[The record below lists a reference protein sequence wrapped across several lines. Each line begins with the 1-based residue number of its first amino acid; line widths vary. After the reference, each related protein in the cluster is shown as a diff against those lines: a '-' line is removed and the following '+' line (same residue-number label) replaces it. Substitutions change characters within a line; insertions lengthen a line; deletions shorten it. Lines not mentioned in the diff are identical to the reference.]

1 MDPLQTDPAAA
12 ADKGDDFS
20 SDAFLSYAS
29 ADAAVA
35 ERVCSHLEGAGM
47 RIWIAPRDVPAG
59 AQYADTLVRAINASR
74 TLLLIL
80 SKHSVD
86 SAHVGKEVERASS
99 KRKPIVAIRLDAA
112 PLTPAFE
119 YFLSESQWV
128 DARDGL
134 DAALPRLTDD
144 LRQLVTGART
154 GRGARADRSIPAVPP
169 RFRNSVP
176 ALALAAGA
184 VAAVLIGGWWLGKSA
199 GWWARSASGASTGVP
214 AATATAKSVAVLP
227 FTDLSEKKDQEYF
240 SDGLSDELIDLL
252 GKIPNLRVPART
264 SSFYFKGRPTTLAE
278 IGRVLNVSHV
288 LEGSVRKSG
297 TALRISAELVNV
309 ADDTRVWSETYD
321 RTLDDVFKVQDDIA
335 GAVVTAL
342 KVAML
347 GDVKARAAPTNNS
360 DAHLAYLR
368 ALEWFRGTGGSYTE
382 SMASLKK
389 AVELDPSF
397 ADAWVALAGGY
408 VGGFV
413 GGGYGNYESVRREAV
428 DALQRALA
436 VNPQL
441 ADAHAIFAQINYQ
454 MDWTPAP
461 ARAELERALAIDPKN
476 ALGIWLKGY
485 MANCEGRF
493 DEAIAMH
500 NESRDLDPL
509 QADNYR
515 QLGNAYYRAGRLD
528 AGVAVLTD
536 ALKRIPAA
544 VTVHYR
550 LGLLLLAQHKPEAAL
565 AEFSLEQEPD
575 FQLLGPPLALD
586 RLGRREEADKIL
598 AQALTRDT
606 LVNGAAYQLALVY
619 ANRGDTDRAF
629 QWLER
634 GTQQRDAGMLWMK
647 YDPLL
652 RPLSHDPRFET
663 ILAKM
668 HQS

>member
-1 MDPLQTDPAAA
+1 MDPLNEDSAPTSA
-12 ADKGDDFS
+12 KESEFG

-29 ADAAVA
+29 ADAEAA
-35 ERVCSHLEGAGM
+35 KQVCARLEASGL
-47 RIWIAPRDVPAG
+47 RIWMAPRDVPAG
-59 AQYADTLVRAINASR
+59 AHYADALVRAINGSR

-80 SKHSVD
+80 SENSVD
-86 SAHVGKEVERASS
+86 SAHVSKEVERASS

-134 DAALPRLTDD
+134 DAAMPRLTDD
-144 LRQLVTGART
+144 LRQLVS
-154 GRGARADRSIPAVPP
+154 GRRAATDARAARPIPKVPDKARSRAPL
-169 RFRNSVP
+169 
-176 ALALAAGA
+176 LALVGAA
-184 VAAVLIGGWWLGKSA
+184 VAALVLGGWWLGKSQ
-199 GWWARSASGASTGVP
+199 GWWARLAGTAPTVP
-214 AATATAKSVAVLP
+214 AATATANSVAVLP

-264 SSFYFKGRPTTLAE
+264 SSFYFKGKPSTLPE

-335 GAVVTAL
+335 NAVVTAL
-342 KVAML
+342 KVTML
-347 GDVKARAAPTNNS
+347 GDVTARAAPTTNS
-360 DAHLAYLR
+360 DAHLQYLR
-368 ALEWFRGTGGSYTE
+368 ALEWVRNQGGSYE
-382 SMASLKK
+382 EAIAALKK

-397 ADAWVALAGGY
+397 ADAWVALAATY

-413 GGGYGNYESVRREAV
+413 AAGNGGYESVRREAV
-428 DALQRALA
+428 NDLQRALA
-436 VNPQL
+436 LNPKL
-441 ADAHAIFAQINYQ
+441 AVAHSTLAEIYYQ

-461 ARAELERALAIDPKN
+461 ARTEIERALALDPKDPL
-476 ALGIWLKGY
+476 AIWMKGY

-500 NESRDLDPL
+500 KESLDIDPL

-515 QLGNAYYRAGRLD
+515 QIANANYRAGHLD
-528 AGVAVLTD
+528 AGIAVLND
-536 ALKRIPAA
+536 ALKRVPAA
-544 VTVHYR
+544 RTIHYR
-550 LGLLLLAQHKPEAAL
+550 LGLLLLAQRKPEAAL
-565 AEFSLEQEPD
+565 REFSLEQFED
-575 FQLLGPPLALD
+575 FRSLGIPLALD
-586 RLGRREEADKIL
+586 KLGRREEADKVL
-598 AQALTRDT
+598 AEALTHDS
-606 LVNGAAYQLALVY
+606 VNNGAAYQLAIVY
-619 ANRGDTDRAF
+619 ANRGDANRAF

-634 GTQQRDAGMLWMK
+634 GVQQRDAGMLWMK
-647 YDPLL
+647 YDPIL
-652 RPLSHDPRFET
+652 RPLSHDPRFQA
-663 ILAKM
+663 ILVKM

>member
-1 MDPLQTDPAAA
+1 MDPLKEDPAPAGE
-12 ADKGDDFS
+12 KGGEFA

-29 ADAAVA
+29 ADTEVA
-35 ERVCSHLEGAGM
+35 KQACARLEASGLS
-47 RIWIAPRDVPAG
+47 IWMAPRDVPAG
-59 AQYADTLVRAINASR
+59 AHYADALVRAINASR
-74 TLLLIL
+74 SLLLIL
-80 SKHSVD
+80 SQHSVD
-86 SAHVGKEVERASS
+86 SAHVSKEVERASS

-128 DARDGL
+128 DARDGI
-134 DAALPRLTDD
+134 DAALPQLIDD

-154 GRGARADRSIPAVPP
+154 SAGVRAERAVRAAPAKSRTPSAVL
-169 RFRNSVP
+169 
-176 ALALAAGA
+176 ALALAGI
-184 VAAVLIGGWWLGKSA
+184 AAVLLGGWWLGKSH
-199 GWWARSASGASTGVP
+199 GGWARLAGASTGVP
-214 AATATAKSVAVLP
+214 VATATAKSVAVLP

-278 IGRVLNVSHV
+278 IGKVLNVSHV

-342 KVAML
+342 KVTML

-360 DAHLAYLR
+360 DAHLAYMR
-368 ALEWFRGTGGSYTE
+368 ALEWFRDTGSSYEETI
-382 SMASLKK
+382 ADLKK

-397 ADAWVALAGGY
+397 ADAWVALGRVY

-413 GGGYGNYESVRREAV
+413 GDGRGSYESARREAV

-436 VNPQL
+436 LNPQL
-441 ADAHAIFAQINYQ
+441 ATAHSTLAEIYYQ

-461 ARAELERALAIDPKN
+461 ARVELERALAINPKEPL
-476 ALGIWLKGY
+476 AVWLKGY
-485 MANCEGRF
+485 IANSEGRF

-500 NESRDLDPL
+500 NESRDIDPL

-515 QLGNAYYRAGRLD
+515 QIGNADYRAGRLD
-528 AGVAVLTD
+528 AGIAVLTD
-536 ALKRIPAA
+536 ALKRIPAPS
-544 VTVHYR
+544 TMHYR
-550 LGLLLLAQHKPEAAL
+550 LGLLLLAQRKPEAAL
-565 AEFSLEQEPD
+565 AEFSLEQQPD
-575 FQLLGPPLALD
+575 FHLLGPPLALD
-586 RLGRREEADKIL
+586 RLGRKEEADKIL
-598 AQALTRDT
+598 AQALRHDT
-606 LVNGAAYQLALVY
+606 VVNGAAYQLAIIY

-634 GTQQRDAGMLWMK
+634 GAQQRDAGMLWMK
-647 YDPLL
+647 FDPLL
-652 RPLSHDPRFET
+652 RPLSHDPRFKT

>member
-1 MDPLQTDPAAA
+1 MDPLNEDSAPAGE
-12 ADKGDDFS
+12 KVGEFG

-29 ADAAVA
+29 ADAEVA
-35 ERVCSHLEGAGM
+35 KQVCARLEASGL
-47 RIWIAPRDVPAG
+47 RIWMAPRDVPAG
-59 AQYADTLVRAINASR
+59 AHYADALVRAINSSR
-74 TLLLIL
+74 SLLLVL
-80 SKHSVD
+80 SENSVD
-86 SAHVGKEVERASS
+86 SGHVSKEVERASS

-134 DAALPRLTDD
+134 DAAMPRLTDD
-144 LRQLVTGART
+144 LRQLVVGART
-154 GRGARADRSIPAVPP
+154 GTGARAERPIPT
-169 RFRNSVP
+169 VP
-176 ALALAAGA
+176 AKARTRAPVLALA
-184 VAAVLIGGWWLGKSA
+184 VAAVAALIVGIWWLGKSQ
-199 GWWARSASGASTGVP
+199 GWWAGSAGATTTVP
-214 AATATAKSVAVLP
+214 AATANSVAVLP

-264 SSFYFKGRPTTLAE
+264 SSFYFKGKPSTLAE
-278 IGRVLNVSHV
+278 IGKLLNVSHV

-347 GDVKARAAPTNNS
+347 GDVKARAAPTDNS
-360 DAHLAYLR
+360 EAYLSYLR
-368 ALEWFRGTGGSYTE
+368 ALEWLRDTGGTYEEAVAT
-382 SMASLKK
+382 LKK

-397 ADAWVALAGGY
+397 AEAWVALAGVY
-408 VGGFV
+408 VGGFA
-413 GGGYGNYESVRREAV
+413 GDGRGTYESVRREAV

-436 VNPQL
+436 VNPRLATAHQL
-441 ADAHAIFAQINYQ
+441 LAQIYYQ

-461 ARAELERALAIDPKN
+461 ARAELERALAIDPKDS
-476 ALGIWLKGY
+476 GSIWLKGY

-515 QLGNAYYRAGRLD
+515 QIGNADYRAGRLD
-528 AGVAVLTD
+528 AGIAVLTD
-536 ALKRIPAA
+536 AVKRLPGAP
-544 VTVHYR
+544 TVHYR

-565 AEFSLEQEPD
+565 AEFSLEQQSD
-575 FQLLGPPLALD
+575 FHLLGPPLALD
-586 RLGRREEADKIL
+586 KLGRKEEADKIL

-606 LVNGAAYQLALVY
+606 VVNGAAYQVALVY
-619 ANRGDTDRAF
+619 ANRGDADRAF

-634 GTQQRDAGMLWMK
+634 GVQQRDAGMLWMK
-647 YDPLL
+647 YDPIL
-652 RPLSHDPRFET
+652 RPLSHDPRFKT

>member
-1 MDPLQTDPAAA
+1 MDPLKEDPPAGE
-12 ADKGDDFS
+12 KGGEFV

-29 ADAAVA
+29 ADTEVA
-35 ERVCSHLEGAGM
+35 KQVCARLEAFGL
-47 RIWIAPRDVPAG
+47 RIWMAPRDVPAG
-59 AQYADTLVRAINASR
+59 AHYADALVRAINASR
-74 TLLLIL
+74 SLLLIL
-80 SKHSVD
+80 SVNSVD
-86 SAHVGKEVERASS
+86 SAHVSKEVERASS

-112 PLTPAFE
+112 PLTLAFE

-134 DAALPRLTDD
+134 DAALPRLIDD
-144 LRQLVTGART
+144 LRQLVTGARSST
-154 GRGARADRSIPAVPP
+154 GARAERPIPAVPATAHTRMP
-169 RFRNSVP
+169 V
-176 ALALAAGA
+176 LALAAGA
-184 VAAVLIGGWWLGKSA
+184 LAAVLVGGWWLGNSR
-199 GWWARSASGASTGVP
+199 GWWARSASATPIAPVA
-214 AATATAKSVAVLP
+214 AATANSVAVLP

-264 SSFYFKGRPTTLAE
+264 SSFYFKNKPSTLSE
-278 IGRVLNVSHV
+278 IGKVLNVSHV

-335 GAVVTAL
+335 GAVVSAL
-342 KVAML
+342 KVTML

-368 ALEWFRGTGGSYTE
+368 ALEWFRDTGGSYE
-382 SMASLKK
+382 DAVADLKK

-397 ADAWVALAGGY
+397 ADAWVALGRVY
-408 VGGFV
+408 VSGFV
-413 GGGYGNYESVRREAV
+413 GDGRGTYESARREAV

-436 VNPQL
+436 LNPQL
-441 ADAHAIFAQINYQ
+441 ATAHSTLAEIYYQ

-461 ARAELERALAIDPKN
+461 ARVELERALAINPKEPL
-476 ALGIWLKGY
+476 AVWLKGY
-485 MANCEGRF
+485 IANSEGRF

-500 NESRDLDPL
+500 NESRDIDPL

-515 QLGNAYYRAGRLD
+515 QIGNADYRAGRLD
-528 AGVAVLTD
+528 AGIAVLTD

-544 VTVHYR
+544 STMHYR
-550 LGLLLLAQHKPEAAL
+550 LGLLLLAQRKPEAAL
-565 AEFSLEQEPD
+565 AEFSLEQQPD
-575 FQLLGPPLALD
+575 FHLLGPPLALD
-586 RLGRREEADKIL
+586 RLGRKAEADKIL

-606 LVNGAAYQLALVY
+606 VVNGAAYQLAIIY

-634 GTQQRDAGMLWMK
+634 GAQQRDAGMLWMK

-652 RPLSHDPRFET
+652 RPLSHDPRFKT

>member
-1 MDPLQTDPAAA
+1 MDPLKEDSAPAGE
-12 ADKGDDFS
+12 KEGEFG

-29 ADAAVA
+29 ADAEVA
-35 ERVCSHLEGAGM
+35 KRVCARLEAAGL
-47 RIWIAPRDVPAG
+47 RIWMAPRDVPAG
-59 AQYADTLVRAINASR
+59 AHYADALVRAINASR
-74 TLLLIL
+74 SLLLIL
-80 SKHSVD
+80 SENSVD
-86 SAHVGKEVERASS
+86 SAHVSKEVERASS

-134 DAALPRLTDD
+134 DAAMPRLTDD
-144 LRQLVTGART
+144 LRRLVTGPRTSTGART
-154 GRGARADRSIPAVPP
+154 EHPIPAVPTKARTRAP
-169 RFRNSVP
+169 V
-176 ALALAAGA
+176 LALAFGG
-184 VAAVLIGGWWLGKSA
+184 VAAVLLGGWWLGKSH
-199 GWWARSASGASTGVP
+199 GWWTRVAGATTTVP
-214 AATATAKSVAVLP
+214 AATANSVAVLP

-264 SSFYFKGRPTTLAE
+264 SSFYFKGKPSTLAE
-278 IGRVLNVSHV
+278 IGKVLNVSHV

-335 GAVVTAL
+335 NAVVTAL
-342 KVAML
+342 KVTIF

-360 DAHLAYLR
+360 EAYLAYLR
-368 ALEWFRGTGGSYTE
+368 ALEWPRGTGGSHEE
-382 SMASLKK
+382 SIAALKK

-397 ADAWVALAGGY
+397 AEAWVGLAGVY

-413 GGGYGNYESVRREAV
+413 GDGRGTYESVRREAV
-428 DALQRALA
+428 NDLQRALA
-436 VNPQL
+436 LNPQL
-441 ADAHAIFAQINYQ
+441 APAHSILAQIYYQ

-461 ARAELERALAIDPKN
+461 ARAEIERALAIDPKDSL
-476 ALGIWLKGY
+476 AVWLKGY

-500 NESRDLDPL
+500 NESRDIDPL
-509 QADNYR
+509 RADNYR

-528 AGVAVLTD
+528 AGIAVLTD

-544 VTVHYR
+544 TTVHYR
-550 LGLLLLAQHKPEAAL
+550 LGLLLLAQRKPEAAL
-565 AEFSLEQEPD
+565 AEFSLEKQPD
-575 FQLLGPPLALD
+575 FHRLGPPLALD
-586 RLGRREEADKIL
+586 KLGRREEADKIL
-598 AQALTRDT
+598 AQALTHDSI
-606 LVNGAAYQLALVY
+606 VNGAAYQVALVY

-629 QWLER
+629 QLLER
-634 GTQQRDAGMLWMK
+634 GLQQRDAGMLWMK
-647 YDPLL
+647 YDPIL
-652 RPLSHDPRFET
+652 RPLSHDPRFKT

>member
-1 MDPLQTDPAAA
+1 MDPLQTDPAAP
-12 ADKGDDFS
+12 ADNGDDFS

-128 DARDGL
+128 DAREGL

-154 GRGARADRSIPAVPP
+154 GRGARADRSMPAVPAK
-169 RFRNSVP
+169 FRNGVP

-184 VAAVLIGGWWLGKSA
+184 VAALLLGGWWLGRSQ
-199 GWWARSASGASTGVP
+199 GWWARSAGATGAP
-214 AATATAKSVAVLP
+214 TATATAKSVAVLP
-227 FTDLSEKKDQEYF
+227 FADLSEKKDQEYF

-278 IGRVLNVSHV
+278 IGKVLNVSHV

-368 ALEWFRGTGGSYTE
+368 ALEWNRDAAGSYE
-382 SMASLKK
+382 EALAALKK

-397 ADAWVALAGGY
+397 ADAWVALGGLY
-408 VGGFV
+408 IGGFV
-413 GGGYGNYESVRREAV
+413 GDGYGTYESVRREAV

-436 VNPQL
+436 VNPRL
-441 ADAHAIFAQINYQ
+441 ATAHSRLAEVYYQ

-461 ARAELERALAIDPKN
+461 ARAELERALAIDPKDSH
-476 ALGIWLKGY
+476 GVWLKGY
-485 MANCEGRF
+485 MANSEGRF

-536 ALKRIPAA
+536 AVKRLPGATTI
-544 VTVHYR
+544 HYR

-565 AEFSLEQEPD
+565 AEFSLEQQAD
-575 FQLLGPPLALD
+575 FHLLGPPLALD
-586 RLGRREEADKIL
+586 RLGRKEEADKIL
-598 AQALTRDT
+598 GQALTRDRI
-606 LVNGAAYQLALVY
+606 VNGAAYQLAIIY
-619 ANRGDTDRAF
+619 ANRGDADRAF

-634 GTQQRDAGMLWMK
+634 GAQQRDAGMLWMK

-652 RPLSHDPRFET
+652 RQLSHDSRFKT

>member
-1 MDPLQTDPAAA
+1 MDPLTEDSAPAGEKEGEFA
-12 ADKGDDFS
+12 

-29 ADAAVA
+29 ADAEVA
-35 ERVCSHLEGAGM
+35 KQVCARLEASGM
-47 RIWIAPRDVPAG
+47 RVWMAPRDVPAG
-59 AQYADTLVRAINASR
+59 AHYADALVRAINASR
-74 TLLLIL
+74 SLLLIL
-80 SKHSVD
+80 SENSVD
-86 SAHVGKEVERASS
+86 SAHVSKEVERASS

-134 DAALPRLTDD
+134 DAAMPRLTDD

-154 GRGARADRSIPAVPP
+154 APGAPAGRRQIPKVPDKGRTRAPV
-169 RFRNSVP
+169 
-176 ALALAAGA
+176 LALA
-184 VAAVLIGGWWLGKSA
+184 VAALAALILGGWWLGKSQ
-199 GWWARSASGASTGVP
+199 GWWARSAGTSAAAP
-214 AATATAKSVAVLP
+214 AAKANSVAVLP

-264 SSFYFKGRPTTLAE
+264 SSFYFKGKPSTLPE
-278 IGRVLNVSHV
+278 IGKALNVSHV

-335 GAVVTAL
+335 NAVVTAL
-342 KVAML
+342 KVTML

-360 DAHLAYLR
+360 EAHLQYLR
-368 ALEWFRGTGGSYTE
+368 GLEWSRGTGGSYEE
-382 SMASLKK
+382 SIAAFRK

-397 ADAWVALAGGY
+397 ADAWAALGATY

-413 GGGYGNYESVRREAV
+413 AAGYGGYESVRREAV
-428 DALQRALA
+428 NDLQRALA
-436 VNPQL
+436 LNPEL
-441 ADAHAIFAQINYQ
+441 AAAHSILAEIYYQ
-454 MDWTPAP
+454 MDWTDAP
-461 ARAELERALAIDPKN
+461 ARAELERALAIDPKD
-476 ALGIWLKGY
+476 ALAVWMKGY

-500 NESRDLDPL
+500 KESLDIDPL

-515 QLGNAYYRAGRLD
+515 QIGNADYRAGRFD
-528 AGVAVLTD
+528 AGIAVLTD
-536 ALKRIPAA
+536 ALKRVPAA
-544 VTVHYR
+544 QTIHYR
-550 LGLLLLAQHKPEAAL
+550 LGLLLLAQRKPEAAL
-565 AEFSLEQEPD
+565 AEFSQEQQTD
-575 FQLLGPPLALD
+575 FRLLGRPLALD
-586 RLGRREEADKIL
+586 KLGRKEEAEKSL
-598 AQALTRDT
+598 AQALALDT
-606 LVNGAAYQLALVY
+606 VINGASYQVAIVY
-619 ANRGDTDRAF
+619 ANRGDADRAF

-634 GTQQRDAGMLWMK
+634 GVQQRDAGMLWMK
-647 YDPLL
+647 YDPIL
-652 RPLSHDPRFET
+652 RPLSHDPRFQAV
-663 ILAKM
+663 LAKM

>member
-1 MDPLQTDPAAA
+1 MDPLKEDSAPAAEK
-12 ADKGDDFS
+12 DSEFG

-29 ADAAVA
+29 ADAEVA
-35 ERVCSHLEGAGM
+35 KHACAHLEASGL
-47 RIWIAPRDVPAG
+47 RIWMAPRDVPAG
-59 AQYADTLVRAINASR
+59 AHYADALVRAINAAR
-74 TLLLIL
+74 CLLLIL
-80 SKHSVD
+80 SENSVD
-86 SAHVGKEVERASS
+86 SAHVSKEVERASS

-144 LRQLVTGART
+144 LRRLVSGART
-154 GRGARADRSIPAVPP
+154 AASARAERPIPTAAAKARTRAPM
-169 RFRNSVP
+169 
-176 ALALAAGA
+176 LALA
-184 VAAVLIGGWWLGKSA
+184 VAALAALILGGWWLGKSQ
-199 GWWARSASGASTGVP
+199 GWWARSAGATTAVP
-214 AATATAKSVAVLP
+214 SAAATANSVAVLP

-264 SSFYFKGRPTTLAE
+264 SSFYFKGKPSTLPE
-278 IGRVLNVSHV
+278 IGKMLNVSHV

-335 GAVVTAL
+335 NAVVTAL
-342 KVAML
+342 KITML

-360 DAHLAYLR
+360 EAHLEYLR
-368 ALEWFRGTGGSYTE
+368 ALEWSRGTGGSYEE
-382 SMASLKK
+382 SIAALKK

-397 ADAWVALAGGY
+397 ADAWAALGATY

-413 GGGYGNYESVRREAV
+413 AAGYGTYESVRREAV
-428 DALQRALA
+428 NDLQRALA
-436 VNPQL
+436 LNPQL
-441 ADAHAIFAQINYQ
+441 AAAHSILAEIYYQ

-461 ARAELERALAIDPKN
+461 ARAELERALAIDPKD
-476 ALGIWLKGY
+476 ALAVWIKGY
-485 MANCEGRF
+485 MANSEGRF

-500 NESRDLDPL
+500 NESLNLDPL

-515 QLGNAYYRAGRLD
+515 QIGNADYRAGRLD
-528 AGVAVLTD
+528 AGIAVLSD
-536 ALKRIPAA
+536 ALKRLPAA
-544 VTVHYR
+544 PTIHYR

-565 AEFSLEQEPD
+565 AEFSAEQSTA
-575 FQLLGPPLALD
+575 FRLVGIPLALD
-586 RLGRREEADKIL
+586 KLGRRQEADKIL
-598 AQALTRDT
+598 GQALTQPSV
-606 LVNGAAYQLALVY
+606 VNGAAYQLAIVY
-619 ANRGDTDRAF
+619 ANRGDADRAF

-634 GTQQRDAGMLWMK
+634 GVQQRDAGMLWMK
-647 YDPLL
+647 YDPIL
-652 RPLSHDPRFET
+652 RPLSHDPRFKT
-663 ILAKM
+663 ILAEM

>member
-1 MDPLQTDPAAA
+1 MDPLHTDPAAP

-59 AQYADTLVRAINASR
+59 AQYADALVRAINASR

-80 SKHSVD
+80 SKHSVE

-154 GRGARADRSIPAVPP
+154 DRGTRADRTIAAVPP
-169 RFRNSVP
+169 KFRSSAP
-176 ALALAAGA
+176 ALALAVGV
-184 VAAVLIGGWWLGKSA
+184 VAAVLIGGWWLGKSH
-199 GWWARSASGASTGVP
+199 GWWARSAGASTGVP

-227 FTDLSEKKDQEYF
+227 FADLSEKKDQEYF

-264 SSFYFKGRPTTLAE
+264 SSFYFKGRSTTLAE
-278 IGRVLNVSHV
+278 IGKVLNVSHV

-335 GAVVTAL
+335 GAVVSAL

-347 GDVKARAAPTNNS
+347 GDVKARPAPTNNS
-360 DAHLAYLR
+360 EAYLAYLR
-368 ALEWFRGTGGSYTE
+368 ALEWLRNNGGSYE
-382 SMASLKK
+382 EALAALKK

-397 ADAWVALAGGY
+397 ADAWAALARVY
-408 VGGFV
+408 VSGFV
-413 GGGYGNYESVRREAV
+413 GDGRGTYEDIRREAV
-428 DALQRALA
+428 NDLQRALA
-436 VNPQL
+436 LNPRLATAHQL
-441 ADAHAIFAQINYQ
+441 LAQIYYQ

-461 ARAELERALAIDPKN
+461 ARAELERALAIDPKDP
-476 ALGIWLKGY
+476 GGVWLKGY
-485 MANCEGRF
+485 MANCEGQF

-500 NESRDLDPL
+500 NESLDLDPL
-509 QADNYR
+509 RADNYR

-536 ALKRIPAA
+536 AVKRLPGAP
-544 VTVHYR
+544 TVHYR

-565 AEFSLEQEPD
+565 AEFSLEQQSD
-575 FQLLGPPLALD
+575 FHLLGPPLALD
-586 RLGRREEADKIL
+586 KLGRKEEADKIL

-606 LVNGAAYQLALVY
+606 VVNGAAYQVALVY
-619 ANRGDTDRAF
+619 ANRGDMDRAF

-634 GTQQRDAGMLWMK
+634 GAQQRDAGMLWMK

-652 RPLSHDPRFET
+652 RPLSRDPRFKT

>member
-1 MDPLQTDPAAA
+1 MDPLHTDPAAP

-59 AQYADTLVRAINASR
+59 AQYADALVRAINASR

-80 SKHSVD
+80 SKHSVE

-154 GRGARADRSIPAVPP
+154 GRGVRADRTIPAVPP
-169 RFRNSVP
+169 KFRSRVP

-184 VAAVLIGGWWLGKSA
+184 VAAVLLGGWWLGKSQ
-199 GWWARSASGASTGVP
+199 GWWARSAGASTGVP

-278 IGRVLNVSHV
+278 IGKVLNVSHV

-335 GAVVTAL
+335 GAVVSAL

-347 GDVKARAAPTNNS
+347 GDVKARPAPTNNS
-360 DAHLAYLR
+360 EAYLAYLR
-368 ALEWFRGTGGSYTE
+368 ALEWLRSNGGSYEETL
-382 SMASLKK
+382 ATLKK

-397 ADAWVALAGGY
+397 ADAWVALAGVY
-408 VGGFV
+408 AGGFV
-413 GGGYGNYESVRREAV
+413 SEGHGTYEGVRREAV

-436 VNPQL
+436 LNPQL
-441 ADAHAIFAQINYQ
+441 ATAHSQLAAIYYQ

-461 ARAELERALAIDPKN
+461 ARTEVERALAIDPKDP
-476 ALGIWLKGY
+476 AAIWQKGY

-493 DEAIAMH
+493 DEAIALH
-500 NESRDLDPL
+500 NKSRDIDPL

-515 QLGNAYYRAGRLD
+515 QIGNADYRAGRLD
-528 AGVAVLTD
+528 AGIAVLTD
-536 ALKRIPAA
+536 ALQRVPGAPTI
-544 VTVHYR
+544 HYR

-565 AEFSLEQEPD
+565 AEFSLEQNSD
-575 FQLLGPPLALD
+575 FHLLGPPLALD
-586 RLGRREEADKIL
+586 KLGRKDEADKIL
-598 AQALTRDT
+598 AQALTQDT
-606 LVNGAAYQLALVY
+606 VVNGAAYQLAIVY

-634 GTQQRDAGMLWMK
+634 GVQQRDAGMLWMK
-647 YDPLL
+647 YDPIL
-652 RPLSHDPRFET
+652 RPLSHDPRFKT